1 MRENQ
6 ATQVR
11 DFDSEFGLLLLHV
24 RPAEQDQRRRLVA
37 LVFPVAFDG
46 GDFRRLMLERIET
59 VEVADDRLYRRDD
72 QCHPHGHR
80 EHFADRRVVLAAQQM
95 PGRGGTDEEG
105 RGDEGCRGHV
115 HQAIRERRVEDN
127 RQPVGGY
134 DLTVDDLEALRG
146 LHPAVGCENPERGDQ
161 RTDGHHHGG
170 EEVQAT
176 PDLVPAKQHD
186 TEEPGL
192 EEECSEHFIGQQR
205 PGHGTGEVREAAPVG
220 AELIGHYQPG
230 NHPHAEVDGKDL
242 RPEMVEVTVGVVM
255 GFQPQAFEYRQ
266 VTRQADGDGRKQDV
280 ERDGERELNSGEIK
294 CL

>member
-1 MRENQ
+1 MREDQ
-6 ATQVR
+6 AAQVR
-11 DFDSEFGLLLLHV
+11 DFDGELGFFLLHV
-24 RPAEQDQRRRLVA
+24 RPAEQDQRSRLVT
-37 LVFPVAFDG
+37 LVFPVPLDR
-46 GDFRRLMLERIET
+46 GDFCRLMLKCIET
-59 VEVADDRLYRRDD
+59 VEVTDDRLDRRDD

-95 PGRGGTDEEG
+95 PGRGGTHEEG
-105 RGDEGCRGHV
+105 RSYERRRGHV
-115 HQAIRERRVEDN
+115 HQAIGKRRVEDN
-127 RQPVGGY
+127 GQPVGGY
-134 DLTVDDLEALRG
+134 DLPVDDLEALGG
-146 LHPAVGCENPERGDQ
+146 LHPAVGRENPEGRDQ

-186 TEEPGL
+186 PQEPRL
-192 EEECSEHFIGQQR
+192 EEERREHFISQQR
-205 PGHGTGEVREAAPVG
+205 PGNRSGEVREAAPVG
-220 AELIGHYQPG
+220 TELIGHDQAG
-230 NHPHAEVDGKDL
+230 NHAHAEVDGKDL